1 MDLAKLLLHKY
12 YEVYLLSEN
21 FNQDP
26 MEEHFGRH
34 RAKSVEKPNV
44 EAYMHTEKKIILAK
58 PEMLN
63 VVRGNTR
70 GKIKEK
76 REIDINDQTK
86 LPKRK
91 KNNDLIQQI

>member
-1 MDLAKLLLHKY
+1 MDLAKLLLREY
-12 YEVYLLSEN
+12 REVYLLSEK

-26 MEEHFGRH
+26 LEEHFSRH
-34 RAKSVEKPNV
+34 RSRGVENPNV
-44 EAYMHTEKKIILAK
+44 EAYMHNEKKIILAK
-58 PEMLN
+58 SEMLN

-76 REIDINDQTK
+76 RKIDINDQTK

-91 KNNDLIQQI
+91 KNNDLI